1 MKTLF
6 PLMVEIIGRKF
17 PNMDD
22 ERGDPKIIHITT
34 I

>member
-17 PNMDD
+17 PSMDE
-22 ERGDPKIIHITT
+22 ERGESEIIHITT